1 MARQRTD
8 ATLAAL
14 ARRRVDLSSAHFGLA
29 FQMVEAG
36 GASATSSETCEG
48 ESACLASH
56 AKAGG
61 ARRRASRLAVAVP
74 KRQLKRA
81 VDRNALK
88 RVAREAW
95 RLAPWG
101 ERARPQVLMLKLRR
115 AEAEWK
121 TAGRS
126 ALKKAWRDEIDQ
138 LFSRL
143 RRRLDAQQVQ
153 DDAARAVNSAVTQ
166 SQSSKSV
173 SPEPRD
179 A

>member
-29 FQMVEAG
+29 FQMMEAG
-36 GASATSSETCEG
+36 GEVATASEALGREMVCP
-48 ESACLASH
+48 SH
-56 AKAGG
+56 AQAGS

-115 AEAEWK
+115 AETEWK
-121 TAGRS
+121 TTGRR
-126 ALKKAWRDEIDQ
+126 ALKKAWRAEIDE

-143 RRRLDAQQVQ
+143 RRRVDAQRLP
-153 DDAARAVNSAVTQ
+153 DDAAGAANSAVIQ
-166 SQSSKSV
+166 SQPSSPV

>member
-29 FQMVEAG
+29 FQMLEAG
-36 GASATSSETCEG
+36 GGVATPSEACELEPSCPASRAQ
-48 ESACLASH
+48 
-56 AKAGG
+56 AGA

-121 TAGRS
+121 TTGRS
-126 ALKKAWRDEIDQ
+126 ALKKAWRAEIDE

-143 RRRLDAQQVQ
+143 RRRVDAQRLP
-153 DDAARAVNSAVTQ
+153 DDAAGAANSAVIQ
-166 SQSSKSV
+166 PQPSKSA